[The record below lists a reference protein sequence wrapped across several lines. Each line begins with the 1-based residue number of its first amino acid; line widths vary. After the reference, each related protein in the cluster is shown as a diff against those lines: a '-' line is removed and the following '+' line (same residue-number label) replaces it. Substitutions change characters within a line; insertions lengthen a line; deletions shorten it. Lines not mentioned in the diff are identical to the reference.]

1 MRFRTGSGRH
11 SGWSGWRPPMNCL
24 RRRLGFRETGCLPR
38 TGKIRVSAAD
48 LFGLDGIIPASW
60 RRSIRGHAYSGIID
74 LAGFEKDGF
83 YQADW
88 RPDFPMKHIVSQ
100 GWTWPERAAQ
110 QVTNAATEIVTNR
123 RGLVAPVRVFTS
135 GDNAG
140 LSLNGK
146 TPGRKPKGR

>member
-1 MRFRTGSGRH
+1 LFAAPFGFSGD
-11 SGWSGWRPPMNCL
+11 GV
-24 RRRLGFRETGCLPR
+24 FAR

-48 LFGLDGIIPASW
+48 LFGLDGIIPAS
-60 RRSIRGHAYSGIID
+60 RRRLIRGHAYSGIID
-74 LAGFEKDGF
+74 LTGFEEDRF

-110 QVTNAATEIVTNR
+110 QVTNAATGIVTNR

-135 GDNAG
+135 GDDAG
-140 LSLNGK
+140 LFLNGK
-146 TPGRKPKGR
+146 SPGRKPKGR